1 MKLVVKLIVKE
12 TKDEKKER
20 EDSDDAIKQA
30 TYFLTILLALQL
42 HELVLELVHVAGPSI
57 AL

>member
-12 TKDEKKER
+12 TKEEKKER

-30 TYFLTILLALQL
+30 TYFLTILLSLQL
-42 HELVLELVHVAGPSI
+42 DELVLELVHVSVPSI
-57 AL
+57 TL